1 MSTEDQ
7 LSLFAGDSLVS
18 HSVSPGSNSAQKM
31 TAHSGRKCCESYAKW
46 LPDGSLARM
55 FLESSRW
62 NSTKC
67 YLTWKGK
74 ATPAGRLYF
83 QLVPSMPTIAETE
96 SGLWPTPNAGLGERG
111 SSVNMAIKAMKG
123 EKRPSGATI
132 QKDLGSMVKLYPTPT
147 AHISKEGAFPSEY
160 NRNTPTLTSVAT
172 QEDNKPPQSGS
183 LNPTWVEWL
192 MGFPI
197 GHTDLKPSE
206 TP

>member
-1 MSTEDQ
+1 MITEEQ

-31 TAHSGRKCCESYAKW
+31 TEHSGRKCCESYAKW
-46 LPDGSLARM
+46 LPHGSLARM

-62 NSTKC
+62 NSTMC

-83 QLVPSMPTIAETE
+83 QLVPSAPITEETE
-96 SGLWPTPNAGLGERG
+96 YGLWRTPAATSGGTP
-111 SSVNMAIKAMKG
+111 KALLEG
-123 EKRPSGATI
+123 QTTRASGHKI
-132 QKDLGSMVKLYPTPT
+132 QVRLQDQVKMYPTPT
-147 AHISKEGAFPSEY
+147 AHNSKEGAYPSEY

>member
-1 MSTEDQ
+1 
-7 LSLFAGDSLVS
+7 
-18 HSVSPGSNSAQKM
+18 
-31 TAHSGRKCCESYAKW
+31 
-46 LPDGSLARM
+46 
-55 FLESSRW
+55 
-62 NSTKC
+62 
-67 YLTWKGK
+67 
-74 ATPAGRLYF
+74 
-83 QLVPSMPTIAETE
+83 
-96 SGLWPTPNAGLGERG
+96 
-111 SSVNMAIKAMKG
+111 MAIKAIKG

-147 AHISKEGAFPSEY
+147 AHVSKEGAFPSEY

-183 LNPTWVEWL
+183 LNPTWLEWL

>member
-31 TAHSGRKCCESYAKW
+31 TEHSGRKCCESYAKW

-74 ATPAGRLYF
+74 ATPAGRLFF
-83 QLVPSMPTIAETE
+83 QLVPLTPTTEEIE
-96 SGLWPTPNAGLGERG
+96 SGFWPTPYAGLGERG
-111 SSVNMAIKAMKG
+111 SSVNMAIKAIKG

-147 AHISKEGAFPSEY
+147 AHVSKEGAFPSEY

-183 LNPTWVEWL
+183 LNPTWLEWL